1 MNKQGAPATGEVGP
15 GALNDED
22 RRGYVLE
29 LETAGAYWVDS
40 WKAVLGG
47 AGVLQDGLAGLTA
60 AAVALPLN
68 VALAV
73 AAGLP
78 PIAGLVAGAIGGA
91 VAAAF
96 GGARLQVTGPAA
108 ALNVMVAAIAIDFGA
123 KGVAAAAIIVGVV
136 QLVMAFALAGKLS
149 KYVPEAVLAGF
160 TTGVGIK
167 LIDQQ
172 IPELLGFPD
181 VLDYKLT
188 DLALVMHRPRWL
200 HDVSWLSVVCGLG
213 VAFLTVSTAKYKRF
227 PAALAGIAVVTFLA
241 AYLEWDIQRVG
252 TVPSVL
258 PKMGFPGLPDER
270 LGDLVPRAVPLGL
283 LAGIESLL
291 SARAVD
297 RMRPEEPPH
306 NPNLEM
312 FGQGLANVA
321 VGLFG
326 GMPVSGVI
334 VRSGVNVQSGAR
346 TRLSGILHA
355 AFLMLAIVYLSKT
368 IATIPLAA
376 LAGLLC
382 VVGFRLVEI
391 GTFVH
396 LFKESRLAA
405 LAFLVTA
412 VGTFSG
418 HLLLGLLGGFV
429 LMGIHHVV
437 GGEPHAAGDENIRPS
452 PAIRAIIGRDRGEHL
467 RPAGY
472 QPPAERQV
480 WASQI
485 RDRGNKAKSAYV
497 HPAATIIGRVV
508 LGENVHVAAGS
519 SVRADEGA
527 PFFIGAD
534 TNVQDGVVLHALK
547 EQWVRVGGERWA
559 IYIGKRC
566 SIAHDALV
574 HGPCFIGDD
583 TFVGFKAVVHD
594 SVVGAHCT
602 VGIGAVVVGVEIPDG
617 KFVPAGS
624 IVDSAEKV
632 ANLPDA
638 TEAHHE
644 FNHDVVDVNRG
655 LAAAYHEDE
664 RGQTRGP
671 QRHGQGHGPK
681 GRSLGPAPRGSSA
694 GWDESW
700 VPPKG
705 TRF

>member
-1 MNKQGAPATGEVGP
+1 MKKTGGHAA
-15 GALNDED
+15 GDLGTLNEED

-29 LETAGAYWVDS
+29 LKTAASSWVDS
-40 WKAVLGG
+40 WKAVLRGDG
-47 AGVLQDGLAGLTA
+47 LLSDGLAGLTV

-91 VAAAF
+91 VAGAF
-96 GGARLQVTGPAA
+96 GGARYQVTGPAA
-108 ALNVMVAAIAIDFGA
+108 ALNVMVAAIAVDFGV
-123 KGVAAAAIIVGVV
+123 KGVAAAAIVVGLV

-167 LIDQQ
+167 LLDQQ

-188 DLALVMHRPRWL
+188 DLALVMHRPHWL

-241 AYLEWDIQRVG
+241 VYLKWDIQRVG
-252 TVPSVL
+252 TVPNML
-258 PKMGFPGLPDER
+258 PKMGLPDLPDDR
-270 LGDLVPRAVPLGL
+270 LGDLIARAVPLGL
-283 LAGIESLL
+283 LAAIESLL

-297 RMRPEEPPH
+297 RMRPTEQPH
-306 NPNLEM
+306 DPNLEI
-312 FGQGLANVA
+312 FGQGLANIS
-321 VGLFG
+321 VGMFG

-346 TRLSGILHA
+346 TRLSAILHA
-355 AFLMLAIVYLSKT
+355 SFLLLSILYLSKT

-382 VVGFRLVEI
+382 VVGFRLIEV

-396 LFKESRLAA
+396 LFKESRIAA

-412 VGTFSG
+412 AGTLSG
-418 HLLLGLLGGFV
+418 HLMLGLIGGFV
-429 LMGIHHVV
+429 LMGINHFVSD
-437 GGEPHAAGDENIRPS
+437 PPAPAGDENIRPS
-452 PAIRAIIGRDRGEHL
+452 PGIRAIVGRIKGENL

-472 QPPAERQV
+472 HPPSGHQV

-485 RDRGNKAKSAYV
+485 RDRGQKAKSAYV
-497 HPAATIIGRVV
+497 HPAATVIGRVV

-534 TNVQDGVVLHALK
+534 TNIQDGVVLHALK
-547 EQWVRVGGERWA
+547 EKWVKVGGERWA

-566 SIAHDALV
+566 SLAHDALV

-594 SVVGAHCT
+594 SVVGAHCS

-624 IVDSAEKV
+624 IIDSAEKV

-638 TEAHHE
+638 TDAHHE

-664 RGQTRGP
+664 RGPARGP
-671 QRHGQGHGPK
+671 ERRGNSPK
-681 GRSLGPAPRGSSA
+681 GRSLGPAPRGLA
-694 GWDESW
+694 AAWEESW